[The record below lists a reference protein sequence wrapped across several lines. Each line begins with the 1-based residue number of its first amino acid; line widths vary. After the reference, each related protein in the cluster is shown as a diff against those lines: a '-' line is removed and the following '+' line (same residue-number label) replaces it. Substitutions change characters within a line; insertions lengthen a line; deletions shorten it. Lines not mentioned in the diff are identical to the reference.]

1 MAGKFN
7 KSLKEVILPASSK
20 GNSEKRG
27 IDEGCQ
33 RTWPADMHLLLLVQN
48 DQLVPD
54 PPVYSFGVDISTTSL
69 GREGDETPLAFP
81 NQLYNNPKAAG
92 SKHQQ

>member
-1 MAGKFN
+1 
-7 KSLKEVILPASSK
+7 
-20 GNSEKRG
+20 
-27 IDEGCQ
+27 
-33 RTWPADMHLLLLVQN
+33 MHLLLLVQN
-48 DQLVPD
+48 DQLIPD

-92 SKHQQ
+92 SKRQQWWIQNWKCAWTAASSSSLWVPDR